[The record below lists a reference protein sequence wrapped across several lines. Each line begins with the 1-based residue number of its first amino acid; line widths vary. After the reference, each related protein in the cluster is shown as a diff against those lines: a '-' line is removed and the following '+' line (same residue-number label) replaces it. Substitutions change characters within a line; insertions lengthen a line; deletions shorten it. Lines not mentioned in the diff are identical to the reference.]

1 MKHAS
6 RTGLPGKY
14 AGALL
19 ACLPVAYLLLFYFY
33 PLLSI
38 LALSLFPAG
47 RLDWVSLG
55 RLVGSAY
62 YLETLWFTTWQA
74 TLSTLLVVLLG
85 LPGAYIF
92 ARYRFPGK
100 KVLQA
105 LFTVPFVLPTVVVA
119 MALLALLG
127 PRGWLNLALMRIL
140 ALERPP
146 LDIQGTLAA
155 ILLAHVFYNV
165 VLVVRMV
172 GAQWANMDVR
182 LVEAARTMGASRWQ
196 AFWQVT
202 LPLLRPSLGSAALLV
217 FIFCFTS
224 FGVVLILGG
233 GHYATLEVEIFYRT
247 TYRPNL
253 PLAATLAIV
262 QIALT
267 FGLMWLYARVQAQAG
282 APQELRPRHMTQIR
296 PRRGRDWGLLAAS
309 LLPLLILLL
318 LPLAALLERSLRVGA
333 GGLANYQALFSN
345 PRGSIFYVPPI
356 AAVRNSLLFAL
367 AAMVLAVFLGLLV
380 SLSIAGG
387 PKSRSRLGRLLDP
400 LIMLPLGTSAVTL
413 GLGYT
418 VALDEPPLNLRTSPL
433 LVILAHTL
441 VALPFVVRAML
452 PALRSIRPSLRE
464 AAATL
469 GASPWHVWREV
480 DLPIVGRAM
489 AVGAVFAFTISMGEF
504 GATALIYRPDLPTM
518 PVAIYR
524 LMSRAG
530 IANYG
535 QALAM
540 SALLMAAC
548 VAGFLLIEQF
558 RGEF

>member
-1 MKHAS
+1 M
-6 RTGLPGKY
+6 
-14 AGALL
+14 
-19 ACLPVAYLLLFYFY
+19 PVAYLLLFYFY